1 MSSFSVRSSS
11 AGERILKKFDFAQP
25 GSPVPRSGNAC
36 LGQNSLTPLSLY
48 ISTFTPQDQ
57 RATSSKAYIKADIPC
72 ALRTAHAIT

>member
-1 MSSFSVRSSS
+1 MSSFSVRSTL
-11 AGERILKKFDFAQP
+11 AGARIFKKFDYSQL

-36 LGQNSLTPLSLY
+36 MGQKSLTPLSLY

-57 RATSSKAYIKADIPC
+57 RATSIKAYIKADIPC